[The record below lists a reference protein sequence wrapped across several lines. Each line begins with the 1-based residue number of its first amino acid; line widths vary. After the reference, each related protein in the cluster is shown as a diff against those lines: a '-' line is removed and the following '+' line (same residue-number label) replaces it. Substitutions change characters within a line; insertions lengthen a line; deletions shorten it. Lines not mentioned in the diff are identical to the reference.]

1 MKVVATFS
9 DGRRRTLKSPDDLC
23 KIDKN
28 KEALFVFDNGQVFSG
43 YSDGEVDEDGDF
55 AVHKTIH
62 GIALPFNRLIG
73 WCYDNSKKD
82 II

>member
-1 MKVVATFS
+1 MKVVATFN
-9 DGRRRTLKSPDDLC
+9 DGRRRTLRSPDDLC

-28 KEALFVFDNGQVFSG
+28 REALFVFNNGQVFSG

-55 AVHKTIH
+55 AVYKTIH

-73 WCYDNSKKD
+73 WCYDNSKRDTK
-82 II
+82 

>member
-1 MKVVATFS
+1 MKLVATFS

-23 KIDKN
+23 KIDKS

-62 GIALPFNRLIG
+62 SIALPFNRLIG

>member
-1 MKVVATFS
+1 MKLVATFS

-23 KIDKN
+23 KIDKS